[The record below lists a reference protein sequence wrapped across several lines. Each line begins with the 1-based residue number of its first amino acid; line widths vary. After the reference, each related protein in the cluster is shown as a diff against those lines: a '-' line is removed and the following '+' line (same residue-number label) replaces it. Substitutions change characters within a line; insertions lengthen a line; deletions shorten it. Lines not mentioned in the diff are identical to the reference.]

1 MDAFGES
8 PLDYRDLLNSLNDG
22 VYAVDRDRRIVYWSP
37 AAERLTG
44 WTAEDIRGKTC
55 AEDILCHVDKD
66 GRSLCGF
73 EHCPLHRSMVTNS
86 GSDVPIIVF
95 AQRKGGGRIP
105 MRVSVGPIRNAAG
118 EVIGGIETFRDVS
131 EEHADAEL
139 AKRIQG
145 AMLSRAAPQDPR
157 VAFQHYYLP
166 LDVVGGDY
174 YATVQV
180 DADRFAFLLADVCG
194 HGVAAALYT
203 VYLDALWHN
212 HRDLLAH
219 PAAMARTLSDRLAD
233 FVEDDSSF
241 VTAVFGLI
249 DLERMCVTLAFAGGP
264 APLLFRQD
272 GQCEELTGAGIP
284 LGCIV
289 GADYDETT
297 VPLRSGDRLLAFS
310 DGVLEIS
317 DAGGELLGID
327 GLTRILEEVGYP
339 GASDFSVVEERL
351 LTSSDRIRFSDDLT
365 FFEACIR

>member
-1 MDAFGES
+1 MDALGET

-22 VYAVDRDRRIVYWSP
+22 VYVVDKDRKIVYWSP

-44 WTAEDIRGKTC
+44 WTVEDIRGKC
-55 AEDILCHVDKD
+55 CSEGILCHVDKD

-73 EHCPLHRSMVTNS
+73 EHCPLHRAMVTNS

-118 EVIGGIETFRDVS
+118 EVVGGIETFRDVS
-131 EEHADAEL
+131 EEYGDAEF
-139 AKRIQG
+139 AKRIQA
-145 AMLSRAAPQDPR
+145 AMLRRAAPQDPR

-203 VYLDALWHN
+203 VYLDALWQN

-219 PAAMARTLSDRLAD
+219 PAATARTLSDRLAD
-233 FVEDDSSF
+233 FVDDDSSF
-241 VTAVFGLI
+241 VTAIFGLI
-249 DLERMCVTLAFAGGP
+249 DLERMCLTLASAGGP
-264 APLLFRQD
+264 PPLLFRQD
-272 GQCEELTGAGIP
+272 GRCEELKGTGIP
-284 LGCIV
+284 LGCIA
-289 GADYDETT
+289 GAGYDETT

-317 DAGGELLGID
+317 DAGGQLLGVD
-327 GLTRILEEVGYP
+327 GLRHILDEVGYP
-339 GASDFSVVEERL
+339 ASSYLSVVEERL
-351 LTSSDRIRFSDDLT
+351 LTSSDRIRFNDDLT
-365 FFEACIR
+365 FLEACIR